1 MEDTTAPIIQSV
13 RTRKVLSHLQAAERQ
28 WLAAFIAVQ
37 HVRTRHHLELQ
48 ADLNKQIADA
58 LRETGTE
65 PNSVKTFR
73 ELKESESHQSTI
85 GDVPRVAFTLL
96 PHILNKTWILLSAA
110 PETEF
115 WIGDHPVVLANNMNP
130 GTASEGLSDS
140 GFEGSKFTYRSAAN

>member
-1 MEDTTAPIIQSV
+1 LGQLEDTTAPIIQSV

-73 ELKESESHQSTI
+73 EL
-85 GDVPRVAFTLL
+85 
-96 PHILNKTWILLSAA
+96 
-110 PETEF
+110 TE
-115 WIGDHPVVLANNMNP
+115 
-130 GTASEGLSDS
+130 
-140 GFEGSKFTYRSAAN
+140 